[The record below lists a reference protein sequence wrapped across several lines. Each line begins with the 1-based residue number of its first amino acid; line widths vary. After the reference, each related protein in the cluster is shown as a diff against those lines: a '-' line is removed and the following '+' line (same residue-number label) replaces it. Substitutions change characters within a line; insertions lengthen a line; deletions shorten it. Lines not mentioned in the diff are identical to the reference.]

1 MALSSETV
9 VRVLMSH
16 RNRLSAYIWS
26 IVGDAHLA
34 EDVFQ
39 EVSML
44 AIRKGC
50 EVADSDRLVVWLRR
64 TARLKSLEA
73 CRKQRRSPLIDDSL
87 LAEYD
92 ADWQR
97 YDPLEEAELLEALH
111 ACLAGLTENNRR
123 IVALRYGQGLKSS
136 EVANSLQR
144 TVAAVYRAIGRIHRA
159 VADCMDRKL
168 GREQDLGRS

>member
-1 MALSSETV
+1 MALSSETI

-44 AIRKGC
+44 AVQKGC
-50 EVADSDRLVVWLRR
+50 DVADSERLVVWLRR

-73 CRKQRRSPLIDDSL
+73 RRKQRRSPLLDEVL
-87 LAEYD
+87 LADYD
-92 ADWQR
+92 AQWER
-97 YDPLEEAELLEALH
+97 YDPLEEAELIEALY
-111 ACLAGLTENNRR
+111 ACVEELTENNRR
-123 IVALRYGQGLKSS
+123 IVTLRYGQGLKSS
-136 EVANSLQR
+136 EVA
-144 TVAAVYRAIGRIHRA
+144 TVLRRKVTAVYRAIGRIHRA
-159 VADCMDRKL
+159 LADCMDGKL
-168 GREQDLGRS
+168 GLE